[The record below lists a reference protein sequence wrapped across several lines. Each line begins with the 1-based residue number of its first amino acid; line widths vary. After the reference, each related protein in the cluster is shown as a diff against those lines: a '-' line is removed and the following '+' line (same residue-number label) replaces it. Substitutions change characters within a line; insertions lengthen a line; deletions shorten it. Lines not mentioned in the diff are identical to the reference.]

1 MRSGV
6 SYSVR
11 IKGSAAK
18 ELAGIPKPARARIV
32 FAVDRLREQP
42 LAGTLLKGGLRGLR
56 RLRVGDY
63 RIVYE
68 VLDGELVV
76 LVLLRNKHRPAGHGA
91 VSSTKG
97 VIES

>member
-1 MRSGV
+1 MMSGV

-11 IKGSAAK
+11 IKSSAVK
-18 ELAGIPKPARARIV
+18 ELQRLPTNAQERLTAAIDGL
-32 FAVDRLREQP
+32 AVEP

-68 VLDGELVV
+68 VLDDELVV
-76 LVLLRNKHRPAGHGA
+76 LVIRVAHRREAYR
-91 VSSTKG
+91 
-97 VIES
+97 